1 MFCSHCGKSIHAED
15 VNCPHCG
22 AALGE
27 ERFEGN
33 MYTSAQARVPVDQI
47 EREPAG
53 EMSAFTRT
61 DYMSYDN
68 QPEDDLYSNT
78 TYRPLLSDEEDET
91 PAYDED
97 AEEAPAE
104 DYEAEQPA
112 ADYEEEES
120 AEAQSASGDYAENEA
135 ACDDSGRAEQ
145 PAAGY
150 EDEQIA
156 DAAEEAAGEAPEKT
170 PQSAPE
176 APRPAAEKYKMRAL
190 EPARISPKVQRYMR
204 DFEER
209 KAMQAGKTSLRDRL
223 GLGKKN
229 ASYDEDYEEPAA
241 DIPGYGSE
249 AQGVGLEESAAD
261 EAAQAEIGTEQAAYD
276 EQAADGAAFS
286 ADEAAYDEAAY
297 EDGAYDESLYEDED
311 APAERSG
318 FNFAAVLDQLRTN
331 RKLQIGLGAVLAAVV
346 LIFGIR
352 YLLYVT
358 SSLGTKIAGVTHS
371 VYSQGINLITEYSS
385 DTYRDDMVKSCA
397 VNPTYAQEEMD
408 KDMAALNALK
418 PEAPQEN
425 DELFITTLTILHE
438 AVQTVIKAD
447 AEAQYNGTSD
457 ARAEA
462 SKQEWAVV
470 QDGVAQ
476 LKNATTVAQL
486 TSLAAQVEGAV
497 MPTATPSPEPVVTA
511 TPAPS
516 SGYTTLQES
525 SGKSD
530 AAKKLQARLIELG
543 YLDDKADGYFGAKT
557 TEAVKKF
564 QTAIGM
570 TADGIA
576 TAAVQEALFASDAPA
591 ASAPAEPAASATDA
605 PAEGGEN

>member
-33 MYTSAQARVPVDQI
+33 MYTSAQARVPLDQI
-47 EREPAG
+47 EREPAD
-53 EMSAFTRT
+53 ETSAFTRT

-78 TYRPLLSDEEDET
+78 TYRPLLSEEEDVRYE
-91 PAYDED
+91 ED
-97 AEEAPAE
+97 APVYDDAQEDAPAE
-104 DYEAEQPA
+104 EQTAE
-112 ADYEEEES
+112 
-120 AEAQSASGDYAENEA
+120 DYAENEA
-135 ACDDSGRAEQ
+135 AYDDSIEEEAGQPAGKANPEDEQPADAAEAASAEAEQ
-145 PAAGY
+145 PAQ
-150 EDEQIA
+150 D
-156 DAAEEAAGEAPEKT
+156 
-170 PQSAPE
+170 
-176 APRPAAEKYKMRAL
+176 APRPAEEKYEMREL
-190 EPARISPKVQRYMR
+190 TPARISPKVQRYMR
-204 DFEER
+204 ELEER
-209 KAMQAGKTSLRDRL
+209 KAMKSGKTSLFDRL

-229 ASYDEDYEEPAA
+229 AAYDEDYEEPAA
-241 DIPGYGSE
+241 DIPGYAGE
-249 AQGVGLEESAAD
+249 AQGSGLEEVAAD
-261 EAAQAEIGTEQAAYD
+261 EAAQAEISADEAAYD
-276 EQAADGAAFS
+276 EQAADGAVFS
-286 ADEAAYDEAAY
+286 SDEAAYDEAAY

-311 APAERSG
+311 APAEKSG
-318 FNFAAVLDQLRTN
+318 FNFAAVLNQLKTN

-346 LIFGIR
+346 LVFGIR

-418 PEAPQEN
+418 PETPQEN
-425 DELFITTLTILHE
+425 DELFITTLTILHK

-525 SGKSD
+525 GGKSE

-543 YLDDKADGYFGAKT
+543 YLNDKADGYFGAKT

-576 TAAVQEALFASDAPA
+576 TAAVQEALFADDAPV
-591 ASAPAEPAASATDA
+591 ASVPADPAANATDA

>member
-33 MYTSAQARVPVDQI
+33 MYTAAQARVPVDQI

-78 TYRPLLSDEEDET
+78 TYRPLLTEEED
-91 PAYDED
+91 ARDED
-97 AEEAPAE
+97 DAPVCDEDVEEAPAE
-104 DYEAEQPA
+104 EQPA
-112 ADYEEEES
+112 E
-120 AEAQSASGDYAENEA
+120 DYAENEA
-135 ACDDSGRAEQ
+135 AYDDSVEEDAAQ
-145 PAAGY
+145 PAEDAYPEDGPNEDASETAG
-150 EDEQIA
+150 
-156 DAAEEAAGEAPEKT
+156 EEAAQPTRQGDDAAPK
-170 PQSAPE
+170 
-176 APRPAAEKYKMRAL
+176 PAVEKYKMRELA
-190 EPARISPKVQRYMR
+190 PARISPKVQRYMR

-209 KAMQAGKTSLRDRL
+209 KAMKSSKTSLRDRL

-229 ASYDEDYEEPAA
+229 AAYDEDYEEPAA
-241 DIPGYGSE
+241 DIPGYGGE
-249 AQGVGLEESAAD
+249 AQGVDLEEAAAD
-261 EAAQAEIGTEQAAYD
+261 EAAQAEIGAEEAAYD
-276 EQAADGAAFS
+276 EQAADGATFAS
-286 ADEAAYDEAAY
+286 DDAAYDEAAY

-311 APAERSG
+311 APAEKSG
-318 FNFAAVLDQLRTN
+318 FNFAAVLNQLKTN
-331 RKLQIGLGAVLAAVV
+331 RKLQIGLGAVLAAIV
-346 LIFGIR
+346 LVFGIR
-352 YLLYVT
+352 YLVYVT

-418 PEAPQEN
+418 PETPQEN

-525 SGKSD
+525 GGKSD

-543 YLDDKADGYFGAKT
+543 YLNDKADGYFGAKT

-570 TADGIA
+570 TADGVA
-576 TAAVQEALFASDAPA
+576 TPAVQEALFASDAPS
-591 ASAPAEPAASATDA
+591 ASAPADPAATETDT

>member
-33 MYTSAQARVPVDQI
+33 MYTAAQARVPVDQI

-78 TYRPLLSDEEDET
+78 TYRPLLSEEEDAREEDDA
-91 PAYDED
+91 PVCDED

-104 DYEAEQPA
+104 EQPA
-112 ADYEEEES
+112 E
-120 AEAQSASGDYAENEA
+120 DYAENEA
-135 ACDDSGRAEQ
+135 AYDDSVEEDAAQ
-145 PAAGY
+145 PA
-150 EDEQIA
+150 EDAYPEDGPNE
-156 DAAEEAAGEAPEKT
+156 DASETAEEEAA
-170 PQSAPE
+170 QSARQDE
-176 APRPAAEKYKMRAL
+176 DAAPKSAVEKYKMRELA
-190 EPARISPKVQRYMR
+190 PARISPKVQRYMR

-209 KAMQAGKTSLRDRL
+209 KAMKSSKTSLRDRL

-229 ASYDEDYEEPAA
+229 TAYDEDYEEPAA
-241 DIPGYGSE
+241 DIPGYGGE
-249 AQGVGLEESAAD
+249 AQGVDLEEAAAD
-261 EAAQAEIGTEQAAYD
+261 EAAQAEIGAEEAAYD
-276 EQAADGAAFS
+276 EQAADGATFAS
-286 ADEAAYDEAAY
+286 DDAAYDEAAY

-311 APAERSG
+311 APAEKSG
-318 FNFAAVLDQLRTN
+318 FNFAAVLNQLKTN
-331 RKLQIGLGAVLAAVV
+331 RKLQIGLGAVLAAIV
-346 LIFGIR
+346 LVFGIR
-352 YLLYVT
+352 YLVYVT

-385 DTYRDDMVKSCA
+385 DAYRDDMVKSCA

-418 PEAPQEN
+418 PETPQEN

-462 SKQEWAVV
+462 SKQEWTVV

-525 SGKSD
+525 GGKSD

-543 YLDDKADGYFGAKT
+543 YLNDKADGYFGAKT

-570 TADGIA
+570 TADGVA
-576 TAAVQEALFASDAPA
+576 TPAVQEALFASDAPS
-591 ASAPAEPAASATDA
+591 ASAPADPAATETDT

>member
-33 MYTSAQARVPVDQI
+33 MYTAAQARVPVDQI

-78 TYRPLLSDEEDET
+78 TYRPLLSEEEDAREEDDA
-91 PAYDED
+91 PVCDED
-97 AEEAPAE
+97 VEEAPAE
-104 DYEAEQPA
+104 EQPA
-112 ADYEEEES
+112 
-120 AEAQSASGDYAENEA
+120 GDYAENEA
-135 ACDDSGRAEQ
+135 AYDDSVEEDAAQ
-145 PAAGY
+145 PAEDAYPEDGPNEDASETAG
-150 EDEQIA
+150 
-156 DAAEEAAGEAPEKT
+156 EEAAQPTRQGDDAAPK
-170 PQSAPE
+170 SAV
-176 APRPAAEKYKMRAL
+176 EKYKMRELA
-190 EPARISPKVQRYMR
+190 PARISPKVQRYMR

-209 KAMQAGKTSLRDRL
+209 KAMKSSKTSLRDRL

-229 ASYDEDYEEPAA
+229 AAYDEDYEEPAA
-241 DIPGYGSE
+241 DIPGYGGE
-249 AQGVGLEESAAD
+249 AQGVDLEEAAAD
-261 EAAQAEIGTEQAAYD
+261 EAAQAEIGAEEAAYD
-276 EQAADGAAFS
+276 EQAADGATFAS
-286 ADEAAYDEAAY
+286 DDAAYDEAAY

-311 APAERSG
+311 APAEKSG
-318 FNFAAVLDQLRTN
+318 FNFAAVLNQLKTN
-331 RKLQIGLGAVLAAVV
+331 RKLQIGLGAVLAAIV
-346 LIFGIR
+346 LVFGIR
-352 YLLYVT
+352 YLVYVT

-418 PEAPQEN
+418 PETPQEN

-462 SKQEWAVV
+462 SKQEWTVV

-525 SGKSD
+525 GGKSD

-543 YLDDKADGYFGAKT
+543 YLNDKADGYFGAKT

-576 TAAVQEALFASDAPA
+576 TPAVQEALFASDAPS
-591 ASAPAEPAASATDA
+591 ASAPADPAATETDT

>member
-33 MYTSAQARVPVDQI
+33 MYTAAQARVPVDQI

-78 TYRPLLSDEEDET
+78 TYRPLLSEEEDAREEDDA
-91 PAYDED
+91 PVCDED
-97 AEEAPAE
+97 VEEAPAE
-104 DYEAEQPA
+104 EQPA
-112 ADYEEEES
+112 E
-120 AEAQSASGDYAENEA
+120 DYAENEA
-135 ACDDSGRAEQ
+135 AYDDSVEEDAAQ
-145 PAAGY
+145 PAEDAYPEDGPNEDASETAG
-150 EDEQIA
+150 
-156 DAAEEAAGEAPEKT
+156 EEAAQPTRQGDDAAPK
-170 PQSAPE
+170 SAV
-176 APRPAAEKYKMRAL
+176 EKYKMRELA
-190 EPARISPKVQRYMR
+190 PARISPKVQRYMR

-209 KAMQAGKTSLRDRL
+209 KAMKSSKTSLRDRL

-229 ASYDEDYEEPAA
+229 TAYDEDYEEPAA
-241 DIPGYGSE
+241 DIPGYGGE
-249 AQGVGLEESAAD
+249 AQGVDLEEAAAD
-261 EAAQAEIGTEQAAYD
+261 EAAQAEIGAEEAAYD
-276 EQAADGAAFS
+276 EQAADGATFAS
-286 ADEAAYDEAAY
+286 DDAAYDEAAY

-311 APAERSG
+311 APAEKSG
-318 FNFAAVLDQLRTN
+318 FNFAAVLNQLKTN
-331 RKLQIGLGAVLAAVV
+331 RKLQIGLGAVLAAIV
-346 LIFGIR
+346 LVFGIR
-352 YLLYVT
+352 YLVYVT

-385 DTYRDDMVKSCA
+385 DAYRDDMVKSCA

-418 PEAPQEN
+418 PETPQEN

-462 SKQEWAVV
+462 SKQEWTVV

-525 SGKSD
+525 GGKSD

-543 YLDDKADGYFGAKT
+543 YLNDKADGYFGAKT

-570 TADGIA
+570 TADGVA
-576 TAAVQEALFASDAPA
+576 TPAVQEALFASDAPS
-591 ASAPAEPAASATDA
+591 ASAPADPAATETDT

>member
-33 MYTSAQARVPVDQI
+33 MYTAAQARVPVDQI

-78 TYRPLLSDEEDET
+78 TYRPLLSEEEDAREEDDA
-91 PAYDED
+91 PVCDED
-97 AEEAPAE
+97 VEEAPAE
-104 DYEAEQPA
+104 EQPA
-112 ADYEEEES
+112 
-120 AEAQSASGDYAENEA
+120 GDYAENEA
-135 ACDDSGRAEQ
+135 AYDDSVEEDAAQ
-145 PAAGY
+145 PAEDAYPEDGPNEDASETAG
-150 EDEQIA
+150 
-156 DAAEEAAGEAPEKT
+156 EEAAQPTRQGDDAAPK
-170 PQSAPE
+170 
-176 APRPAAEKYKMRAL
+176 PAVEKYKMRELA
-190 EPARISPKVQRYMR
+190 PARISPKVQRYMR

-209 KAMQAGKTSLRDRL
+209 KAMKSSKTSLRDRL

-229 ASYDEDYEEPAA
+229 AAYDEDYEEPAA
-241 DIPGYGSE
+241 DIPGYGGE
-249 AQGVGLEESAAD
+249 AQGVDLEEAAAD
-261 EAAQAEIGTEQAAYD
+261 EAAQAEIGAEEAAYD
-276 EQAADGAAFS
+276 EQAADGATFAS
-286 ADEAAYDEAAY
+286 DDAAYDEAAY

-311 APAERSG
+311 APAEKSG
-318 FNFAAVLDQLRTN
+318 FNFAAVLNQLKTN
-331 RKLQIGLGAVLAAVV
+331 RKLQIGLGAVLAAIV
-346 LIFGIR
+346 LVFGIR
-352 YLLYVT
+352 YLVYVT

-418 PEAPQEN
+418 PETPQEN

-462 SKQEWAVV
+462 SKQEWTVV

-525 SGKSD
+525 GGKSD

-543 YLDDKADGYFGAKT
+543 YLNDKADGYFGAKT

-576 TAAVQEALFASDAPA
+576 TPAVQEALFASDAPS
-591 ASAPAEPAASATDA
+591 ASAPADPAATETDT

>member
-33 MYTSAQARVPVDQI
+33 MYTAAQARVPVDQI

-78 TYRPLLSDEEDET
+78 TYRPLLSEEED
-91 PAYDED
+91 ARDED
-97 AEEAPAE
+97 DAPVCDEDVEEAPAE
-104 DYEAEQPA
+104 EQPA
-112 ADYEEEES
+112 E
-120 AEAQSASGDYAENEA
+120 DYAENEA
-135 ACDDSGRAEQ
+135 AYDDSVEEDAAQ
-145 PAAGY
+145 PAEDAYPEDGPNEDASETAG
-150 EDEQIA
+150 
-156 DAAEEAAGEAPEKT
+156 EEAAQPTRQGDDAAPK
-170 PQSAPE
+170 
-176 APRPAAEKYKMRAL
+176 PAVEKYKMRELA
-190 EPARISPKVQRYMR
+190 PARISPKVQRYMR

-209 KAMQAGKTSLRDRL
+209 KAMKSSKTSLRDRL

-229 ASYDEDYEEPAA
+229 TAYDEDYEEPAA
-241 DIPGYGSE
+241 DIPGYGGE
-249 AQGVGLEESAAD
+249 AQGVDLEAAAAD
-261 EAAQAEIGTEQAAYD
+261 EAAQAEIGAEEAAYD
-276 EQAADGAAFS
+276 EQAADGATFAS
-286 ADEAAYDEAAY
+286 DDAAYDEAAY

-311 APAERSG
+311 APAEKSG
-318 FNFAAVLDQLRTN
+318 FNFAAVLNQLKTN
-331 RKLQIGLGAVLAAVV
+331 RKLQIGLGAVLAAIV
-346 LIFGIR
+346 LVFGIR
-352 YLLYVT
+352 YLVYVT

-418 PEAPQEN
+418 PETPQEN

-462 SKQEWAVV
+462 SKQEWTVV

-525 SGKSD
+525 GGKSD

-543 YLDDKADGYFGAKT
+543 YLNDKADGYFGAKT

-570 TADGIA
+570 TADGVA
-576 TAAVQEALFASDAPA
+576 TPAVQEALFASDAPS
-591 ASAPAEPAASATDA
+591 ASAPADPAATETDT

>member
-33 MYTSAQARVPVDQI
+33 MYTSAQARVPLDQI
-47 EREPAG
+47 EHEPAD
-53 EMSAFTRT
+53 ETSAFTRT

-78 TYRPLLSDEEDET
+78 TYRPLLSEEEDVRYEDDA
-91 PAYDED
+91 PVYDDAQEDAPAGEQAAGDYVENEAAYDDSVE
-97 AEEAPAE
+97 EEAGQPAGNAYPE
-104 DYEAEQPA
+104 DEQSADAAEAASAEAEQPA
-112 ADYEEEES
+112 QD
-120 AEAQSASGDYAENEA
+120 
-135 ACDDSGRAEQ
+135 
-145 PAAGY
+145 
-150 EDEQIA
+150 
-156 DAAEEAAGEAPEKT
+156 
-170 PQSAPE
+170 
-176 APRPAAEKYKMRAL
+176 APRPAEEKYEMRELA
-190 EPARISPKVQRYMR
+190 PARISPKVQRYMR
-204 DFEER
+204 ELEER
-209 KAMQAGKTSLRDRL
+209 KAMKSSKTSLFERL

-229 ASYDEDYEEPAA
+229 AAYDEDYEEPAA
-241 DIPGYGSE
+241 DIPGYAGE
-249 AQGVGLEESAAD
+249 AQGVDLDEAAAD
-261 EAAQAEIGTEQAAYD
+261 EAAQAEISADEAAYD

-286 ADEAAYDEAAY
+286 SDEAAYDEAAY
-297 EDGAYDESLYEDED
+297 EDGAYDESLYENED
-311 APAERSG
+311 APAEKSG
-318 FNFAAVLDQLRTN
+318 FSFAAMLNQLKTN

-346 LIFGIR
+346 LVFGIR

-385 DTYRDDMVKSCA
+385 DTYRDDMVRSCA

-408 KDMAALNALK
+408 KDMAALNALR
-418 PEAPQEN
+418 PETPQEN

-462 SKQEWAVV
+462 SEQEWTVV

-525 SGKSD
+525 GGKSE
-530 AAKKLQARLIELG
+530 AARKLQARLIELG

-576 TAAVQEALFASDAPA
+576 TAAVQEALFADDAPA
-591 ASAPAEPAASATDA
+591 ASAPADPAANATDA

>member
-33 MYTSAQARVPVDQI
+33 MYTAAQARVPVDQI

-78 TYRPLLSDEEDET
+78 TYRPLLSEEEDAREEDDA
-91 PAYDED
+91 PVCDED
-97 AEEAPAE
+97 VEEAPAE
-104 DYEAEQPA
+104 EQ
-112 ADYEEEES
+112 S
-120 AEAQSASGDYAENEA
+120 AEDYAENEA
-135 ACDDSGRAEQ
+135 AYDDSVEEDAAQ
-145 PAAGY
+145 PAEDAYPEDGPNEDASETAG
-150 EDEQIA
+150 
-156 DAAEEAAGEAPEKT
+156 EEAAQPTRQGDDAAPK
-170 PQSAPE
+170 
-176 APRPAAEKYKMRAL
+176 PAVEKYKMRELA
-190 EPARISPKVQRYMR
+190 PARISPKVQRYMR

-209 KAMQAGKTSLRDRL
+209 KAMKSSKTSLRDRL

-229 ASYDEDYEEPAA
+229 TAYDEDYEEPAA
-241 DIPGYGSE
+241 DIPGYGGE
-249 AQGVGLEESAAD
+249 AQGVDLEESAAD
-261 EAAQAEIGTEQAAYD
+261 EAAQAEIGAEEAAYD
-276 EQAADGAAFS
+276 EQAADGAAFAS
-286 ADEAAYDEAAY
+286 DDAAYDEAAY

-311 APAERSG
+311 APAEKSG
-318 FNFAAVLDQLRTN
+318 FNFAAVLNQLKTN
-331 RKLQIGLGAVLAAVV
+331 RKLQIGLGAVLAAIV
-346 LIFGIR
+346 LVFGIR
-352 YLLYVT
+352 YLVYVT

-418 PEAPQEN
+418 PETPQEN

-525 SGKSD
+525 GGKSD

-570 TADGIA
+570 TADGVA
-576 TAAVQEALFASDAPA
+576 TPAVQEALFASDAPA
-591 ASAPAEPAASATDA
+591 ASAPADPAATETDT

>member
-1 MFCSHCGKSIHAED
+1 ML
-15 VNCPHCG
+15 N
-22 AALGE
+22 
-27 ERFEGN
+27 
-33 MYTSAQARVPVDQI
+33 
-47 EREPAG
+47 
-53 EMSAFTRT
+53 
-61 DYMSYDN
+61 
-68 QPEDDLYSNT
+68 
-78 TYRPLLSDEEDET
+78 
-91 PAYDED
+91 
-97 AEEAPAE
+97 
-104 DYEAEQPA
+104 
-112 ADYEEEES
+112 
-120 AEAQSASGDYAENEA
+120 
-135 ACDDSGRAEQ
+135 
-145 PAAGY
+145 
-150 EDEQIA
+150 
-156 DAAEEAAGEAPEKT
+156 
-170 PQSAPE
+170 
-176 APRPAAEKYKMRAL
+176 
-190 EPARISPKVQRYMR
+190 
-204 DFEER
+204 
-209 KAMQAGKTSLRDRL
+209 
-223 GLGKKN
+223 
-229 ASYDEDYEEPAA
+229 
-241 DIPGYGSE
+241 
-249 AQGVGLEESAAD
+249 
-261 EAAQAEIGTEQAAYD
+261 
-276 EQAADGAAFS
+276 
-286 ADEAAYDEAAY
+286 
-297 EDGAYDESLYEDED
+297 
-311 APAERSG
+311 
-318 FNFAAVLDQLRTN
+318 QLRTN
-331 RKLQIGLGAVLAAVV
+331 RKLQIGLGAVLAAIV
-346 LIFGIR
+346 LVFGIR
-352 YLLYVT
+352 YLVYVT

-385 DTYRDDMVKSCA
+385 DTYRDEMVKSCA

-418 PEAPQEN
+418 PETPQEN

-497 MPTATPSPEPVVTA
+497 MPTPTPSPEPVVTA

-525 SGKSD
+525 GGKSD

-576 TAAVQEALFASDAPA
+576 TPAVQEALFASDAPS
-591 ASAPAEPAASATDA
+591 ASAPADPAANATDT

>member
-33 MYTSAQARVPVDQI
+33 MYTAAQARVPLDQI
-47 EREPAG
+47 EREPAD
-53 EMSAFTRT
+53 ETSAFTRT

-78 TYRPLLSDEEDET
+78 TYRPLLSDEEDVSREDDA
-91 PAYDED
+91 PVYDDVEED
-97 AEEAPAE
+97 APAE
-104 DYEAEQPA
+104 EQ
-112 ADYEEEES
+112 S
-120 AEAQSASGDYAENEA
+120 AEDYAENEA
-135 ACDDSGRAEQ
+135 AYDDSVEEEAAQPAEEAYPEEDYDAAGEAAEQ
-145 PAAGY
+145 PA
-150 EDEQIA
+150 Q
-156 DAAEEAAGEAPEKT
+156 DA
-170 PQSAPE
+170 
-176 APRPAAEKYKMRAL
+176 PAQQPTAEKYKMREL
-190 EPARISPKVQRYMR
+190 TPARISPKVQRYMR

-209 KAMQAGKTSLRDRL
+209 KATKAGKTSLFDRL

-229 ASYDEDYEEPAA
+229 AAYDEDYEEPAA
-241 DIPGYGSE
+241 DIPGYAGE
-249 AQGVGLEESAAD
+249 AQGTELEEVAAD
-261 EAAQAEIGTEQAAYD
+261 EAAQAEIGAEEAAYD

-286 ADEAAYDEAAY
+286 SDEAAYDEAAY

-318 FNFAAVLDQLRTN
+318 FNFAAVLNQLRTN
-331 RKLQIGLGAVLAAVV
+331 RKLQIGLGAVLAAIV
-346 LIFGIR
+346 LVFGIR
-352 YLLYVT
+352 YLVYVT

-385 DTYRDDMVKSCA
+385 DTYRDEMVKSCA

-418 PEAPQEN
+418 PETPQEN

-497 MPTATPSPEPVVTA
+497 MPTPTPSPEPVVTA

-525 SGKSD
+525 GGKSD

-576 TAAVQEALFASDAPA
+576 TPAVQEALFASDAPS
-591 ASAPAEPAASATDA
+591 ASAPADPAANATDT